1 MFYDTGIGKEGYSII
16 GQGQID
22 KILSGKPEERRELF
36 DEAAGIVKF
45 KRRKAT
51 TLKKLDEERQNLV
64 RVTDILSELTKQ
76 LGPLEKQSETAR
88 IYLAKREELKELDV
102 NLFLLDHQR
111 TGELLKE
118 LEEKLEQA
126 YLYDFYGELLT
137 EHQQR
142 VYEDA
147 VYNDMS
153 LSEIAGEQGISRQG
167 VHDLIKRCDR
177 ILQDYESKLHLVE
190 RFMAAKEKIGE
201 IEQLTAE
208 NDTDPGERMERI
220 RELSRS
226 LLKEW

>member
-1 MFYDTGIGKEGYSII
+1 MTY
-16 GQGQID
+16 
-22 KILSGKPEERRELF
+22 
-36 DEAAGIVKF
+36 
-45 KRRKAT
+45 RKA
-51 TLKKLDEERQNLV
+51 LDKMDRILEQNL
-64 RVTDILSELTKQ
+64 
-76 LGPLEKQSETAR
+76 
-88 IYLAKREELKELDV
+88 
-102 NLFLLDHQR
+102 
-111 TGELLKE
+111 
-118 LEEKLEQA
+118 
-126 YLYDFYGELLT
+126 LYDFYGELLT

-167 VHDLIKRCDR
+167 VHDLIKRCDK

-190 RFMAAKEKIGE
+190 RFMAKIGE